1 MESDRNRKA
10 REVRVRAVSASESAG
25 NAHPP
30 GRGVGRTSAAGR
42 TRVSIRSALTH
53 AFLLAAGLAVAFPFY
68 WMLATSLKTPEE
80 TTRIPPTLFPAHPTW
95 SNYAEV
101 WRSAPFARYFANTF
115 FVAGCVTL
123 GVLVTASLAAHAFAR
138 MRFFGRQLLFVA
150 LLATLMI
157 PFEVL
162 LIPDYILI
170 TRLHWDDTYLAL
182 IVPWM
187 ANVFGVFLLRQF
199 FLGIPGELW
208 EAALLDGCGHLT
220 YLFRVALPLARSG
233 LSVVAIVTF
242 LGSWNALLWP
252 LVVVTRRPEIRPIQL
267 GLAVFTTEFGVY
279 FHLVMAAATL
289 TILPVVVL
297 FLLAQRQFI
306 ESIARTGV
314 KG

>member
-1 MESDRNRKA
+1 M
-10 REVRVRAVSASESAG
+10 ASE
-25 NAHPP
+25 
-30 GRGVGRTSAAGR
+30 RQVGRQSAEGKRGAPAPALA
-42 TRVSIRSALTH
+42 RVGSPLGGILTH
-53 AFLLAAGLAVAFPFY
+53 AFLLVAGLAVAFPFY
-68 WMLATSLKTPEE
+68 WMLVTSLKTPAE
-80 TTRIPPTLFPAHPTW
+80 TTQLPPTLFPQTLTW
-95 SNYAEV
+95 DNYAEV
-101 WRSAPFARYFANTF
+101 WRAAPFARYFLNTVF
-115 FVAGCVTL
+115 IAGSVTL
-123 GVLVTASLAAHAFAR
+123 GVLVTAALAAHAFAR
-138 MRFFGRQLLFVA
+138 MRFFGRQILFIA

-170 TRLHWDDTYLAL
+170 TRLHWEDTYLAM

-187 ANVFGVFLLRQF
+187 ANVFGIFLLRQF

-267 GLAVFTTEFGVY
+267 GLATFTTEFGVY

-289 TILPVVVL
+289 TILPVVAL
-297 FLLAQRQFI
+297 FLLAQRQFV
-306 ESIARTGV
+306 ESIARSGV

>member
-1 MESDRNRKA
+1 MAEEQRDKERAGTLAGAA
-10 REVRVRAVSASESAG
+10 REGERLAEAPGTTRPARSWARVR
-25 NAHPP
+25 P
-30 GRGVGRTSAAGR
+30 G
-42 TRVSIRSALTH
+42 SALLIH
-53 AFLLAAGLAVAFPFY
+53 AVLIVAGLAVAFPFY
-68 WMLATSLKTPEE
+68 WMVITSLKTATE
-80 TTRIPPTLFPAHPTW
+80 TTSIPPTLFPKALTF

-101 WRSAPFARYFANTF
+101 WRAAPFGRYFLNT
-115 FVAGCVTL
+115 VGIAGCVTL
-123 GVLVTASLAAHAFAR
+123 GVLFTSALAGHAFAR
-138 MRFFGRQLLFVA
+138 MRFPGRQVLFVL

-170 TRLHWDDTYLAL
+170 TKLHWEDTYLAM

-187 ANVFGVFLLRQF
+187 ANVFGIFLLRQF

-267 GLAVFTTEFGVY
+267 GLATFTTEFGVY

-289 TILPVVVL
+289 TILPVVAL
-297 FLLAQRQFI
+297 FLLAQRQFV
-306 ESIARTGV
+306 ESIARSGV

>member
-1 MESDRNRKA
+1 MSDTPR
-10 REVRVRAVSASESAG
+10 
-25 NAHPP
+25 PTLP
-30 GRGVGRTSAAGR
+30 GRPWRQRLADGLTYLALLVG
-42 TRVSIRSALTH
+42 
-53 AFLLAAGLAVAFPFY
+53 GLAVAFPFY
-68 WMLATSLKTPEE
+68 WMIATSLKTHEE
-80 TTRIPPTLFPAHPTW
+80 TMRVPPTLYPLAPTLA
-95 SNYAEV
+95 NYAKV
-101 WRSAPFARYFANTF
+101 WEAAPFARYFANTVG
-115 FVAGCVTL
+115 VALCVTL
-123 GVLVTASLAAHAFAR
+123 GVLITSSLAAHAFAR
-138 MRFFGRQLLFVA
+138 IRFSGSQAIFVA

-157 PFEVL
+157 PFEVI

-170 TRLHWDDTYLAL
+170 TRLHWEDTYLAL

-187 ANVFGVFLLRQF
+187 ASVFGVFLMRQF
-199 FLGIPGELW
+199 FLGIPTELW
-208 EAALLDGCGHLT
+208 ESAALDGCGHLT
-220 YLFRVALPLARSG
+220 YLFRIALPLARPG

-279 FHLVMAAATL
+279 SHLIMTAAVL

-297 FLLAQRQFI
+297 FLLAQRQFV